1 MRPAVLSLS
10 GPSPRCFVPAG
21 APIGFSCETSG
32 LDAIA
37 WLDSASTQGVAQFAG
52 VDPRTAGKLIKNARE
67 IGLVESPDGTR
78 YHLAFPYP
86 YKGSPAQKV
95 SVVREALV
103 RLPLLSNV
111 RQLLSLGN
119 GLSDALR
126 KAATIAGIHPYNPS
140 ALMPLID
147 WSRKLGVLEP
157 GLRAE
162 VLIDQAV
169 QAKTRR
175 HAANAQQRVVFI
187 SHSSKDKPFVRQLAA
202 DLTANGVQVWLDEQ
216 RIRVGESIPEKI
228 AQGLAESDFFVIV
241 ISANSASS
249 DWVKR
254 EMNTALV
261 TEIERRKV
269 TILPVRIDATP
280 VPEAIKDKKYTDFA
294 VSYNA
299 GLNELLEAVRA
310 DEHDGE

>member
-1 MRPAVLSLS
+1 
-10 GPSPRCFVPAG
+10 
-21 APIGFSCETSG
+21 
-32 LDAIA
+32 
-37 WLDSASTQGVAQFAG
+37 
-52 VDPRTAGKLIKNARE
+52 
-67 IGLVESPDGTR
+67 
-78 YHLAFPYP
+78 
-86 YKGSPAQKV
+86 V